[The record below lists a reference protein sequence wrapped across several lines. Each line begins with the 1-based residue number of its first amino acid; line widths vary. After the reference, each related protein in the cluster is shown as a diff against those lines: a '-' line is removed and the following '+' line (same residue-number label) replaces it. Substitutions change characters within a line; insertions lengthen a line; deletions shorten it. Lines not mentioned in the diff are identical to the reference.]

1 MKIEELRDP
10 SPEVLDELLAV
21 WEQSVRSSHGF
32 LSEEDIDFF
41 KPLIR
46 NEYFRAVRLFV
57 IRGADGH
64 IAAFMGLSDE
74 MIEMLFVRPDEQGRG
89 HGKALVSLAI
99 NKYHIY
105 KVDVNEQN
113 PQALGFYLRMGYQ
126 ITGRDA
132 LDPTGKPFPILHMSL
147 IPPPHPAP

>member
-105 KVDVNEQN
+105 
-113 PQALGFYLRMGYQ
+113 
-126 ITGRDA
+126 
-132 LDPTGKPFPILHMSL
+132 
-147 IPPPHPAP
+147 